1 MESRNVRQFWCSRAG
16 SRGIRRVVVRTSDR
30 VSPRRFGD
38 DVRGLK
44 DRTEDIDIALG
55 VTDEFEHVRRS
66 LRERGFRITNEPTA
80 AFDSV
85 GRTLELS
92 HPDRGTQI
100 DLFERQVVGKVRLTA
115 QMRTRADEFWS
126 GRRATAEILADED
139 MFLLKAVAGGDV
151 GAARRRDIED
161 MQVFAQRGLDYDTV
175 VAEIERQ
182 RPFNEGSTEARQ
194 IRDRSHPLFAVEN
207 AILRLPGLPSSFTD
221 QVSEL
226 ATEFE
231 VESVL
236 LDAVDGGTHDLAAL
250 EKQTRADVRS
260 LSDDDGDAVE
270 RGLDRLVQK
279 EILRRAGQ
287 SVRLV

>member
-1 MESRNVRQFWCSRAG
+1 MFDG
-16 SRGIRRVVVRTSDR
+16 STAVERFLEDFDGWLSERVTVYLLGGSAMTI
-30 VSPRRFGD
+30 
-38 DVRGLK
+38 RGLK
-44 DRTEDIDIALG
+44 DRTEDIDLALG

-66 LRERGFRITNEPTA
+66 LRERGFRVTAEPTA
-80 AFDSV
+80 AFESV
-85 GRTLELS
+85 GQTLELT

-100 DLFERQVVGKVRLTA
+100 DLFDRQVVGKVRLTE

-126 GRRATAEILADED
+126 GERANAEILADED

-161 MQVFAQRGLDYDTV
+161 MQVFAQRGLDYDTI

-182 RPFNEGSTEARQ
+182 RPFNEGTTEARQ
-194 IRDRSHPLFAVEN
+194 IRDRSHPLFAVES
-207 AILRLPGLPSSFTD
+207 AVLRLPGLPSSFTD
-221 QVSEL
+221 RVTEL

-236 LDAVDGGTHDLAAL
+236 LDAVDGGTHDVSIL
-250 EKQTRADVRS
+250 EEQTQADVRS
-260 LSDDDGDAVE
+260 LSDDDGETVE

-279 EILRRAGQ
+279 GILRRDGQ